1 MYRQVKMSQAVNITE
16 PNLLQGFCG
25 TKELSSLDNNSFKL
39 SPESASQL
47 HQVKLVLLQPL
58 ANADM
63 LKDCRDPNSRI
74 VCRPNDSRCLTSN
87 REYLNLQPLSKSWRQ
102 ELIKIT
108 PIPELI
114 FDLTLP
120 NEGKENNHT
129 FTKVYW
135 DTAMPQ
141 EDSIGIHTRDVMT
154 LVITIA
160 TEIRMR
166 TNGDVSFEVIYDD
179 TEGVSLKGMSL
190 LKKQLLALSN
200 NKLPI
205 RGDEKE
211 DF

>member
-1 MYRQVKMSQAVNITE
+1 MSQEVNITE

-25 TKELSSLDNNSFKL
+25 TKGLSSLDNNSFKL
-39 SPESASQL
+39 SPESASQP
-47 HQVKLVLLQPL
+47 QQMKLVLLQPL
-58 ANADM
+58 ANADI
-63 LKDCRDPNSRI
+63 LKDCRDPNF
-74 VCRPNDSRCLTSN
+74 RCLTSN
-87 REYLNLQPLSKSWRQ
+87 REYLNLQPLSRRWRQ

-108 PIPELI
+108 PIPTLI

-120 NEGKENNHT
+120 NEGEENNHT

-160 TEIRMR
+160 TEMRMR
-166 TNGDVSFEVIYDD
+166 TNGDVLFEVIYND

-205 RGDEKE
+205 HGEKKE